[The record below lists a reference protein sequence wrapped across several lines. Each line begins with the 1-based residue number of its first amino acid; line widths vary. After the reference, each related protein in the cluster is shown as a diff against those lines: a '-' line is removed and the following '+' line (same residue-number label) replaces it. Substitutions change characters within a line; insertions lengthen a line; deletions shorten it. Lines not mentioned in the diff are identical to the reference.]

1 MMQLWSESFEP
12 GGPIPETFA
21 FGRRDAEGR
30 IALAGNRS
38 PHLGWSGVPAG
49 ARSLALVCH
58 DPDVPSRPDDVNQPG
73 RRIPRDLPRVDFV
86 HWLVMDISPSLTA
99 LPEGA
104 FSAGITPRGKPG
116 PSVPGYA
123 GLRQGVND
131 YTGWFA
137 GDAAMAGTYFG
148 YDGPCPPWNDTLVH
162 HYHFTLFALDVARC
176 PVDADLTGAAVRAAL
191 ASHVLASASL
201 MGTYTIAADAVDVG

>member
-38 PHLGWSGVPAG
+38 PHLAWSGVPAG

-73 RRIPRDLPRVDFV
+73 
-86 HWLVMDISPSLTA
+86 
-99 LPEGA
+99 GA
-104 FSAGITPRGKPG
+104 SRATCRA
-116 PSVPGYA
+116 STSC
-123 GLRQGVND
+123 
-131 YTGWFA
+131 TGCWW
-137 GDAAMAGTYFG
+137 T
-148 YDGPCPPWNDTLVH
+148 
-162 HYHFTLFALDVARC
+162 
-176 PVDADLTGAAVRAAL
+176 
-191 ASHVLASASL
+191 
-201 MGTYTIAADAVDVG
+201 